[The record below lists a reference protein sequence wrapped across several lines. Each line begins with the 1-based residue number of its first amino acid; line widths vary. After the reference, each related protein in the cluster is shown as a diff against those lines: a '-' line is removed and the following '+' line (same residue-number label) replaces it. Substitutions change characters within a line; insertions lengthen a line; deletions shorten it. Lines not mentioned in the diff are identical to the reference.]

1 MEGSRTNRSGD
12 KRGGRKTEERGG
24 YAESRRTYRNVR
36 NYYYRIDDGGIRM
49 KEGKNMYGFFLN
61 MWIMRK
67 IDETFLSAQVRV
79 GRITEQEKTMIMA
92 TPQL

>member
-1 MEGSRTNRSGD
+1 
-12 KRGGRKTEERGG
+12 
-24 YAESRRTYRNVR
+24 
-36 NYYYRIDDGGIRM
+36 
-49 KEGKNMYGFFLN
+49 MYGFLLN